1 MSNTR
6 HCMSDRIRDQLAQR
20 IYDGRLKAGDRLLE
34 LEIAREFDTS
44 QTPVREAL
52 RELESLKLVE
62 SIPYRG
68 TRVRG
73 ISDREMTEAYTVR
86 GVLEQLAGELAAV
99 HLKNNV
105 AALAPIRVSLEGIH
119 ASARTGDLD
128 GYSRHNVDFHRQ
140 IVVAS
145 DNQLLIQAWEAL
157 GFEARVRVHLKQH
170 GEPRIVERAAEHDPI
185 VDALEAG
192 DGPTAG
198 RLLRDHAEL
207 CKQRWLERPR
217 VPDGEPVEGN
227 QGVETALASYLS

>member
-1 MSNTR
+1 MEHVRN
-6 HCMSDRIRDQLAQR
+6 CMSDRIRDRLAQR
-20 IYDGRLKAGDRLLE
+20 IYDGELKAGDRLLE

-52 RELESLKLVE
+52 RELETMKLVE

-86 GVLEQLAGELAAV
+86 GVLEQLAGELAAP
-99 HLKNNV
+99 HLQNNV
-105 AALAPIRVSLEGIH
+105 ASLRVSLEGIH
-119 ASARTGDLD
+119 LSARTGDLD

-157 GFEARVRVHLKQH
+157 GFEARVHVHLKQH
-170 GEPRIVERAAEHDPI
+170 GEPRLVERAGEHDPI
-185 VDALEAG
+185 VEALEAG
-192 DGPTAG
+192 DGATAG
-198 RLLRDHAEL
+198 RLLRAHAEL
-207 CKQRWLERPR
+207 CKQRWNERTRPTA
-217 VPDGEPVEGN
+217 GEAAD
-227 QGVETALASYLS
+227 QGVETVVASFLS